1 MKVKKLFEDTKS
13 LNQRIEYLKSSIREK
28 EERIRNAKSGKE
40 KVYSSEQ
47 IEQLQDELIDDKENL
62 KNLQQKQ
69 FG

>member
-1 MKVKKLFEDTKS
+1 MKVKELFEDTKS
-13 LNQRIEYLKSSIREK
+13 LNQRIEYLKSSIKEK

-47 IEQLQDELIDDKENL
+47 IKQLQDELIDDKENL